1 MSSVPSFAR
10 RWRHAAS
17 AQLKAAHKR
26 AYERAQ
32 ATQLTK
38 LSDELER
45 LGALRRRLVPL
56 RREVLA
62 QPLVECAGEL
72 ELEEE
77 HRSALALR
85 AEQRLRPQRAR
96 DVVRAGAQLKEDQ
109 RVDCGEAGRQ
119 VAAVDASSTHTHGRS
134 IALAASK
141 CRAASAAASAQLL
154 PPSRTSLPS

>member
-85 AEQRLRPQRAR
+85 AEQDSVHSAR
-96 DVVRAGAQLKEDQ
+96 ETSSALARSEEDQ
-109 RVDCGEAGRQ
+109 RVDCCEAGWQ
-119 VAAVDASSTHTHGRS
+119 VAAV
-134 IALAASK
+134 
-141 CRAASAAASAQLL
+141 
-154 PPSRTSLPS
+154 